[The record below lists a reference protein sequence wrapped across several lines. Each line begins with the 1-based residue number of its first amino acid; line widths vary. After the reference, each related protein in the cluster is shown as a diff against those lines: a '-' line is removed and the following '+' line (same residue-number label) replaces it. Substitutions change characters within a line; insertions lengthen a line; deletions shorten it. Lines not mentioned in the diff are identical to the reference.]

1 MCKRKRYSH
10 AAKDVPNIM
19 NTLPFSA
26 PFLSEIIVP
35 QPDAAAPVMSGIA
48 DTAVDADAQ
57 SPFWA
62 LSTEIYAV
70 IGLEGALHSVNAAW
84 HRTLGSVDMSSG
96 AVMLMDFVH
105 PEDCDLMR
113 SRLVMLAS
121 MAQAETHD
129 PVSAADGMGSV
140 PGEPCEVRLRHEDGS
155 YRWLQWNLN
164 GSERRIYAAGRD
176 ITEQR
181 EQEQAISAAHQKLT
195 FYLVN
200 SPLAV
205 VEWDCSGEIMYWS
218 PQAET
223 LFGWTADEFSMQNTL
238 CRQFVHEDDQAAFSA
253 VLANLAAEGET
264 RDHVQSR
271 HYRRDGAM
279 LTCEWFHAALRDE
292 DGNILSITSLV
303 LDITERKRRE
313 EDLLKIRKAVESAGD
328 AICIMDLDAH
338 VIYLNR
344 AFNDLFGYAP
354 EELNHVG
361 LDTLFPDAYAA
372 REVQS
377 AIEAGRSWN
386 GELELRSR
394 SKGSIPVFM
403 RADAIRDDQGI
414 PIGVVAVY
422 TDLRERRQAQ
432 EELVRQARHDSLTGL
447 PNRSFFQQRLARAF
461 ARGAEEYNRTAV
473 MFFDLDN
480 FKVINDSL
488 GHEAGDHLLQVVAER
503 LRACVRP
510 EDMVARLGGDEFT
523 VLLEGLNGD
532 RDAVSVAERVSEQ
545 LRAPILLEGRE
556 IFATASIGIAL
567 SRDTHQNAED
577 LLRDAD
583 VAMYQ
588 AKTGGKAGYI
598 FFNPQMNAEA
608 MERLELE
615 MDLRHAID
623 RGELQVYFQPIIH
636 LQSGRVTEVEALLR
650 WNHPIRGLISPVK
663 FIPIAEETGLILPLG
678 QWVLE
683 QSCRQARLWQ
693 NQYPSDPPLV
703 MSVNLSTRQIQQD
716 DLIQSVEAVL
726 HSSGIAANSLK
737 LEITESVMMLDSA
750 NVIAKLH
757 ALKALG
763 IRLAVDDFGTG
774 YSSMSYLSSLPIDTL
789 KIDRAFISRLGLKN
803 EDDAIVR
810 AILTM
815 AKMMQM
821 HVTAEGI
828 ETPEQLGELNLL
840 GCERGQGYLFAKPL
854 TGGDMEV
861 LLQNGYKKDKGLKEL
876 LSLTDAAQAVQKIQK
891 PSAA

>member
-1 MCKRKRYSH
+1 MYH
-10 AAKDVPNIM
+10 IM
-19 NTLPFSA
+19 NTLSSLPPFPA
-26 PFLSEIIVP
+26 DAVFL
-35 QPDAAAPVMSGIA
+35 QPADAAAPVLP
-48 DTAVDADAQ
+48 DTFAGVEAQ
-57 SPFWA
+57 SRFFA

-70 IGLEGALHSVNAAW
+70 LGLDGTLRSVNAAW
-84 HRTLGSVDMSSG
+84 HRTLGSLDLAAG
-96 AVMLMDFVH
+96 AALLRLAH
-105 PEDCDLMR
+105 PEDRALMQA
-113 SRLVMLAS
+113 RLVTLAS
-121 MAQAETHD
+121 MAQVESQSGESMAGETG
-129 PVSAADGMGSV
+129 SA
-140 PGEPCEVRLRHEDGS
+140 PGEPCEVRLRHADGA
-155 YRWLQWNLN
+155 YRCLQWNFSV
-164 GSERRIYAAGRD
+164 GEGQIYAVGRD

-223 LFGWTADEFSMQNTL
+223 LFGWTADELSIEDAI
-238 CRQFVHEDDQAAFSA
+238 CRQFVHEDDQAAFGA
-253 VLANLAAEGET
+253 VLANLALEGET

-292 DGNILSITSLV
+292 DGTILSITSLV

-328 AICIMDLDAH
+328 AICIMDMDAH
-338 VIYLNR
+338 VIYVNR
-344 AFNDLFGYAP
+344 AFTDLFGYAP
-354 EELNHVG
+354 EELNRAGWETV
-361 LDTLFPDAYAA
+361 FPNECAA
-372 REVQS
+372 REVQTVIVS
-377 AIEAGRSWN
+377 GQSWN
-386 GELELRSR
+386 GELELCSR
-394 SKGSIPVFM
+394 TEGQLPVSM
-403 RADAIRDDQGI
+403 RADAIRDDRGSL
-414 PIGVVAVY
+414 IGVVAVY

-432 EELVRQARHDSLTGL
+432 EELVYQARHDSLTGL
-447 PNRSFFQQRLARAF
+447 PNRSFFQQRLTRAF
-461 ARGAEEYNRTAV
+461 ARGAEQHNRTAV

-503 LRACVRP
+503 LKACVRP

-523 VLLEGLNGD
+523 VLLEGLTGD
-532 RDAVSVAERVSEQ
+532 KDAVGVAERVSEQ
-545 LRAPILLEGRE
+545 LRAPILLDGRE

-567 SRDTHQNAED
+567 SRDTHENADD

-588 AKTGGKAGYI
+588 AKTGGKGKYI

-615 MDLRHAID
+615 MDLRHAVD
-623 RGELQVYFQPIIH
+623 RGELQVYFQPIVH
-636 LQSGRVTEVEALLR
+636 LESGRVTEVEALLR
-650 WNHPIRGLISPVK
+650 WNHPLRGVISPTK

-693 NQYPSDPPLV
+693 NEYPSDPPLV

-716 DLIQSVEAVL
+716 DLIQSVAAVL
-726 HSSGIAANSLK
+726 ESSGIAPNSLK

-757 ALKALG
+757 GLKAMG

-815 AKMMQM
+815 AKMMHM

-828 ETPEQLGELNLL
+828 ETQEQLGELNLL

-854 TGGDMEV
+854 TGGDMEI
-861 LLQNGYKKDKGLKEL
+861 LLKNAHKKENGLKKL
-876 LSLTDAAQAVQKIQK
+876 LSLTDAAQAVQQIQK